1 MRIAR
6 VSCRPGGKFFSYF
19 FRSQSLFISRG
30 VDDGKGHPSYFG
42 GREGEGCMKDTDHP
56 IRHPRGHL
64 GDRASAQRTRGC
76 AWHDD
81 QFGREQN
88 TVLGWSDPTF
98 CHWLVA
104 KRPLGSLQPNQ
115 SDERSKHFV
124 QTGIR
129 AIQSF
134 PVAPD
139 GHPHFSSSCSTIA
152 VEVKSSSPL
161 YFIGD
166 FANHFTGAR
175 RHG

>member
-104 KRPLGSLQPNQ
+104 KRQRG
-115 SDERSKHFV
+115 R
-124 QTGIR
+124 
-129 AIQSF
+129 
-134 PVAPD
+134 
-139 GHPHFSSSCSTIA
+139 
-152 VEVKSSSPL
+152 SSPTNRTSGQNISYRPGFERFSL
-161 YFIGD
+161 FPS
-166 FANHFTGAR
+166 R
-175 RHG
+175 RTDILISPRLVQQLRSR